1 VRRGR
6 TIALVSIPAT
16 PPDLAAQIGQHGP
29 SAQLV
34 TVTDAGRPHVVAVA
48 VTTVEGGLSVPAGSH
63 TRANVA
69 VHPDVT
75 LLWAAPAGSAYSL
88 VVDGTATVD
97 GETVVIRPSSA
108 LLHRA
113 AHAPDDTPR
122 CLSVTV
128 PAE

>member
-1 VRRGR
+1 V
-6 TIALVSIPAT
+6 TIPAT
-16 PPDLAAQIGQHGP
+16 PPDLAAQIARHGP

-34 TVTDAGRPHVVAVA
+34 TVTEDGRPHVVAVA
-48 VTTVEGGLSVPAGSH
+48 VATADGGLSVPAGSH

-69 VHPDVT
+69 AHPGVT
-75 LLWAAPAGSAYSL
+75 LLWAAPAGSIYSL
-88 VVDGTATVD
+88 VVDGTATVE
-97 GETVVIRPSSA
+97 GETVVIRASSA

-128 PAE
+128 PAG